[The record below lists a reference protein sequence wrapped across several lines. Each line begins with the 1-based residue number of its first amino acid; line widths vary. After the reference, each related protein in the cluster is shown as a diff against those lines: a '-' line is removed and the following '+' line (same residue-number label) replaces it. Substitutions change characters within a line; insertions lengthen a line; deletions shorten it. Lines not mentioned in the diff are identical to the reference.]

1 MKKARGRSGFFGGMH
16 STSSNF
22 IFCVYDIAYL
32 KCIPD
37 VVI

>member
-1 MKKARGRSGFFGGMH
+1 MKKARGRSGFLAVCIAPAVILF
-16 STSSNF
+16 
-22 IFCVYDIAYL
+22 FCVYDIAYL

>member
-1 MKKARGRSGFFGGMH
+1 MKKPEDEAVFGGMH